1 MTSHHDITLF
11 TVFKAVWDETDER
24 KCAESFTS
32 TVKDDFIWIWCNQT
46 LQRVHAHTRVWVWS
60 SLKERRVPEAY
71 IYASDKR
78 RLASPHLTN
87 DSSLRI
93 KATHQGQKIG
103 ILSFISALLSINY
116 TKSLLPGCRALCVK
130 VGGWTDCW
138 QTDRVE
144 GDRVRGLINQLS
156 AISLPAIGYQLHSGR
171 GWK

>member
-1 MTSHHDITLF
+1 MTSHCLQFLKQFEMKLMRENVLKVSRQLLKMILYEYDAIRLRNVCTRIRVCESDHHWRRGACPKLTF
-11 TVFKAVWDETDER
+11 TRQIRRHISQMTARWTAVLP
-24 KCAESFTS
+24 
-32 TVKDDFIWIWCNQT
+32 N
-46 LQRVHAHTRVWVWS
+46 
-60 SLKERRVPEAY
+60 P
-71 IYASDKR
+71 
-78 RLASPHLTN
+78 
-87 DSSLRI
+87 LRI